1 MLARILIVPL
11 LMVALSHASYAKE
24 PCEREDSTVALNEC
38 SKFGFDEADR
48 ELNLEYQQVLKD
60 LRTLAKAS
68 DDVSKMKAALVKAQR
83 AWVAFRDADCDAV
96 TITTLEGV
104 SETLCTL
111 AAWRSTQDS
120 VARRFATLL
129 DPKLA

>member
-1 MLARILIVPL
+1 MLRVILIVPL

-60 LRTLAKAS
+60 LRTLAKAG

-96 TITTLEGV
+96 YENYAGGSVRNAVYFHCMEKHIRQRT
-104 SETLCTL
+104 
-111 AAWRSTQDS
+111 AALRN
-120 VARRFATLL
+120 LIG
-129 DPKLA
+129 P